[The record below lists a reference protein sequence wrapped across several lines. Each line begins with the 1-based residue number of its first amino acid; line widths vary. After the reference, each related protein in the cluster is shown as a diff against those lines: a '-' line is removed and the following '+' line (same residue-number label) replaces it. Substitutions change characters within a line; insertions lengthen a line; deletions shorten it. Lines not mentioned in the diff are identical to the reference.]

1 VRSYDAVDLS
11 LLTALADDPRAT
23 IAALAERLRLSRNT
37 VHARL
42 ARLEESGAF
51 LAFDRRV
58 NPAALGHPLT
68 AFLEVTVRQRELPTI
83 VDRLAQI
90 PEVVQAYGH
99 SGAADLR
106 VHVVCR
112 DTDHL
117 FRIDAAILAIDGVE
131 RTETSLSMGE
141 LIPYRIRPL
150 IDEARRSLEG

>member
-1 VRSYDAVDLS
+1 VPHYDGVDLA

-23 IAALAERLRLSRNT
+23 TVALAQRLNVSRNT

-42 ARLEESGAF
+42 ERLEKAGA
-51 LAFDRRV
+51 LLTFDRRID
-58 NPAALGHPLT
+58 PHYLGHPLA
-68 AFLEVTVRQRELPTI
+68 AFIEVTVRQQLLARI
-83 VDRLAQI
+83 VADLARI

-117 FRIDAAILAIDGVE
+117 FRIDAAILAVDGVE

-141 LIPYRIRPL
+141 LIPYRIQPL
-150 IDEARRSLEG
+150 IEKVRRES

>member
-1 VRSYDAVDLS
+1 MPSYDGVDLA

-23 IAALAERLRLSRNT
+23 TVALAQRLNLSRNT

-42 ARLEESGAF
+42 ARLEAAGA
-51 LAFDRRV
+51 LLDFDRRID
-58 NPAALGHPLT
+58 PRYLGHPLT
-68 AFLEVTVRQRELPTI
+68 AFIEVTVHQQELTAI
-83 VDRLAQI
+83 VEKLARI

-117 FRIDAAILAIDGVE
+117 FRIDAAILAIPGVQ

-141 LIPYRIRPL
+141 LIPYRVRPL
-150 IDEARRSLEG
+150 IQQLRRSL